1 MQALSPLD
9 LFLDEDRV
17 SGHSRVAELRDFFLD
32 DHNEKL
38 ALAIPPDD
46 AKFGWSYGEVTE
58 ADGDGNISRHTSIKV
73 RSATPHPKTSVYEL
87 IAADM
92 FILPSAT
99 LISKAAYTAVAGFDE
114 QFCGYEDDDLFL
126 RLFRAGF
133 SQQFVDEPVTVWCI
147 NNEST
152 SFSIR
157 MSTSRLLYFRKLA
170 NDFDDGLPNVKGF
183 PIAAHFG
190 LKEHFQV
197 GRHLCQGFAG

>member
-1 MQALSPLD
+1 
-9 LFLDEDRV
+9 
-17 SGHSRVAELRDFFLD
+17 
-32 DHNEKL
+32 
-38 ALAIPPDD
+38 
-46 AKFGWSYGEVTE
+46 
-58 ADGDGNISRHTSIKV
+58 
-73 RSATPHPKTSVYEL
+73 
-87 IAADM
+87 M

-157 MSTSRLLYFRKLA
+157 MSNSRLLYFRKLA
-170 NDFDDGLPNVKGF
+170 NDFDDAVLRNYLIPRFEPFFIDEARQALLRAAPDVDAKLAILDQYKALVAGKAIVP
-183 PIAAHFG
+183 AAHKRRLEIVTRLLHTKSPRLVRAANRLFD
-190 LKEHFQV
+190 V
-197 GRHLCQGFAG
+197 